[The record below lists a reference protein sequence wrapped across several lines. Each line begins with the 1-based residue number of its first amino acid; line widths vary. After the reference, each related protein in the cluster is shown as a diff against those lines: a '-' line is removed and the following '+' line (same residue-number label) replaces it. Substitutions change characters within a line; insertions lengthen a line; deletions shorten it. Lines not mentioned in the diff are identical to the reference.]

1 MASEDGPGYHS
12 SLGPRTRSLTRQ
24 VSQKCPVIVRY
35 ILLAVLPIVFVV
47 GLLFLS
53 TTDRFGSTMTYELA
67 ALVSRVGGCSVS
79 IYAATLS
86 AVQLK
91 FQRVTSALL
100 ASRNSSR
107 VELGTALDGAYKS
120 FSQAVAE
127 SNSLH
132 KVPGIISQKRAEA
145 MRLRVS
151 EDSLVWEPLRIFLH
165 QSLHIDESLL
175 RLRLLTSDTG
185 KLALRQHGYTVEVV
199 TSIQLV
205 HYWGPFESVSISLL
219 GIGTQERLLY
229 QRLVDHVQVLLA
241 AVVELDSVAR
251 KVYLEFVDLSSTAK
265 DISNATVEDRQRLL
279 LEKQKVAGPKDW
291 VLRAAIHLFAFPEP
305 EDMARISNDVKQ
317 AQDIY
322 TWSQEVVEV
331 IERMME
337 HIRYAKVDISRLME
351 LLKKFSTIKWTPED
365 KDWELRE
372 FLTLMVDGIFMLGNN
387 TAASSRLRYSAY
399 L

>member
-1 MASEDGPGYHS
+1 
-12 SLGPRTRSLTRQ
+12 
-24 VSQKCPVIVRY
+24 
-35 ILLAVLPIVFVV
+35 
-47 GLLFLS
+47 
-53 TTDRFGSTMTYELA
+53 MTYELA

-86 AVQLK
+86 AVQLN

-132 KVPGIISQKRAEA
+132 K
-145 MRLRVS
+145 
-151 EDSLVWEPLRIFLH
+151 
-165 QSLHIDESLL
+165 
-175 RLRLLTSDTG
+175 
-185 KLALRQHGYTVEVV
+185 
-199 TSIQLV
+199 LV
-205 HYWGPFESVSISLL
+205 HYWGMFESVSINFL

-229 QRLVDHVQVLLA
+229 RRLVDHVQVLQN
-241 AVVELDSVAR
+241 AVVRLDSVAR

-305 EDMARISNDVKQ
+305 EDMARISQNEKQ

-331 IERMME
+331 LERMME
-337 HIRYAKVDISRLME
+337 NIRYAKVDISRLTE

-372 FLTLMVDGIFMLGNN
+372 FLTLMVDGISMLGNN
-387 TAASSRLRYSAY
+387 TAASSRLQYSAY
-399 L
+399 V

>member
-1 MASEDGPGYHS
+1 M
-12 SLGPRTRSLTRQ
+12 SLSRQ
-24 VSQKCPVIVRY
+24 FSQRCPVIVRY
-35 ILLAVLPIVFVV
+35 ILLVLAIVSLVC
-47 GLLFLS
+47 LLFLS
-53 TTDRFGSTMTYELA
+53 TTDRSGSAMVYELA
-67 ALVSRVGGCSVS
+67 ALVFRVGGYSVS
-79 IYAATLS
+79 IYTATLS
-86 AVQLK
+86 VVQPT
-91 FQRVTSALL
+91 FQCVTSAFL

-120 FSQAVAE
+120 LSQAVAE

-145 MRLRVS
+145 MGFSVS
-151 EDSLVWEPLRIFLH
+151 EDSCVWEPLRTFLH

-205 HYWGPFESVSISLL
+205 HYWGTFESVSITFL
-219 GIGTQERLLY
+219 GMGTQERLLY
-229 QRLVDHVQVLLA
+229 QRLVDHVQVLLN

-251 KVYLEFVDLSSTAK
+251 KVYLEFVELSSTAQK
-265 DISNATVEDRQRLL
+265 ISNATVEGQQRLL
-279 LEKQKVAGPKDW
+279 LEKQKVAGQKDW

-305 EDMARISNDVKQ
+305 EHMARISKNVKQ

-322 TWSQEVVEV
+322 MWSQEVVEAL
-331 IERMME
+331 ERMME
-337 HIRYAKVDISRLME
+337 HIRYAKVDISRLVE

-372 FLTLMVDGIFMLGNN
+372 FLTLMMDGISMLGNN
-387 TAASSRLRYSAY
+387 TAASSQLQYSDY
-399 L
+399 V

>member
-1 MASEDGPGYHS
+1 
-12 SLGPRTRSLTRQ
+12 
-24 VSQKCPVIVRY
+24 
-35 ILLAVLPIVFVV
+35 
-47 GLLFLS
+47 
-53 TTDRFGSTMTYELA
+53 MTYELA

-86 AVQLK
+86 AVQLN

-145 MRLRVS
+145 MGLRVS

-205 HYWGPFESVSISLL
+205 HYWGTFDPVSISFL
-219 GIGTQERLLY
+219 GMGTQERLLY
-229 QRLVDHVQVLLA
+229 QRLVDHVQRGSQGIPGIRRL
-241 AVVELDSVAR
+241 ELDSQR
-251 KVYLEFVDLSSTAK
+251 HQQRDCRGPTAFA
-265 DISNATVEDRQRLL
+265 IR
-279 LEKQKVAGPKDW
+279 KQKVAGPKDW

-305 EDMARISNDVKQ
+305 EDMARIRQNVKQ

-331 IERMME
+331 LERMMV
-337 HIRYAKVDISRLME
+337 HIRYAKVDISRLTE
-351 LLKKFSTIKWTPED
+351 LLKKFSTIKWTPEY

-372 FLTLMVDGIFMLGNN
+372 FLTLMVDGIY
-387 TAASSRLRYSAY
+387 TWK
-399 L
+399 